1 MLQYS
6 KVLKSRDDWK
16 NKAVQRAD
24 DIREHRKARKR
35 YLETIAELRA
45 KIILMEQVSED
56 KKTV

>member
-24 DIREHRKARKR
+24 YIREHRKSRKR
-35 YLETIAELRA
+35 HLETIADLKA
-45 KIILMEQVSED
+45 KILLMEQPSED
-56 KKTV
+56 KKNV